1 MSMSDAVEASG
12 GLSQLQATALSGLW
26 AAAAALSL
34 SSVFV
39 RENVLALGPSVAG
52 LSLSA
57 VHAGETALLGGLTVA
72 ALGVGLL
79 QERLGRR
86 GMAVISA
93 AGLVLGAALSLSST
107 DTAYV
112 AGRAVVGAATGG
124 VFQSTHCLAC
134 EVSPAKQQSF
144 LVSVLNA
151 QWCIGCLGLVAL
163 AFCVPGWR
171 DFGLILAVATGV
183 LTAACAALL
192 PESPRWLAHRGD
204 ISGATGVLAALAKQ
218 NGRPWARGRKLRLSE
233 VGETA
238 SPAAA
243 AAGDSG
249 APKASSPWTSQLLW
263 NTAWMLFATTGL
275 ALLYWA
281 MSIGVGGLEGCVYS
295 NAVANYGAELPTA
308 MVVGY
313 FLNSRL
319 GRRGTAV
326 LSFTFTAVA
335 CGMVVLAPSHGGAAV
350 AVGKLAIC
358 GAYAAVFTQVGEM
371 YPTSLRGVG
380 VMLAR
385 LGDGL
390 GSYLASFALGVAA
403 PHCGL
408 AAIAA
413 LSACAAFM
421 MPETKGA
428 AIS

>member
-1 MSMSDAVEASG
+1 MSMADAVEASG
-12 GLSQLQATALSGLW
+12 GLSRLQAGALSGLW

-39 RENVLALGPSVAG
+39 RENVVALGPAAAG

-72 ALGVGLL
+72 ALGVGVL

-86 GMAVISA
+86 GTALLSA
-93 AGLVLGAALSLSST
+93 AGLALGAALSVT
-107 DTAYV
+107 DAGYV
-112 AGRAVVGAATGG
+112 AGRAIIGAATGG

-134 EVSPAKQQSF
+134 ETSPAKEQGF
-144 LVSVLNA
+144 LVSMLNA
-151 QWCIGCLGLVAL
+151 QWCVGCLALVGLAY
-163 AFCVPGWR
+163 CVPAWQS
-171 DFGLILAVATGV
+171 FGLILTAATGV
-183 LTAACAALL
+183 LAVACAALL

-204 ISGATGVLAALAKQ
+204 KAGASGVLRSLAEQ
-218 NGRPWARGRKLRLSE
+218 NGRPLARGRKLRLRDE
-233 VGETA
+233 AAPAETA
-238 SPAAA
+238 AHVSA
-243 AAGDSG
+243 SG
-249 APKASSPWTSQLLW
+249 SSPSSAWTGKLLRQ
-263 NTAWMLFATTGL
+263 TASMLFATTGL

-281 MSIGVGGLEGCVYS
+281 MSIGVGGLEGCVYT
-295 NAVANYGAELPTA
+295 NAVYNYGAELPTA
-308 MVVGY
+308 LVVGY

-326 LSFTFTAVA
+326 LSFALTALA
-335 CGMVVLAPSHGGAAV
+335 CAMVVLSPAHGGAAV
-350 AVGKLAIC
+350 AVGKLAVC

-380 VMLAR
+380 IMLAR

-408 AAIAA
+408 AVVAA
-413 LSACAAFM
+413 LSACAALT
-421 MPETKGA
+421 MPETKGM
-428 AIS
+428 AIN